1 MYLPHTAKRRMNL
14 GLGYPGSRQAAP
26 CSMCIGHGE
35 WGMESLPRRI
45 PGGWD
50 YREPLESSFVFSPNP
65 LILFILVRR
74 QVPSAPQQRKPWR
87 E

>member
-1 MYLPHTAKRRMNL
+1 MYLPHTAKRLMNL
-14 GLGYPGSRQAAP
+14 GLGYPGSRQAVP
-26 CSMCIGHGE
+26 RSVRTGRGG
-35 WGMESLPRRI
+35 WGTGWSPRRI

-50 YREPLESSFVFSPNP
+50 YREPLESSFVFSSNP

-87 E
+87 G

>member
-1 MYLPHTAKRRMNL
+1 MYLPHTAKRLMNL

-45 PGGWD
+45 PGDWD
-50 YREPLESSFVFSPNP
+50 YSKLLETSFFSSDP

-87 E
+87 G